1 MTLLTLKLLTLNGR
15 ALKSDIINTSRWLMT
30 VGTTLLL
37 VQFTTQMTLGLR
49 AMGITQGVMLNLL
62 MFVPTSWVF
71 SLSLLYLQ
79 RQGHLNKWAKFVG
92 GFT

>member
-1 MTLLTLKLLTLNGR
+1 MTAEMIQFAAIVLMTLLTLKLLTLNGR

-62 MFVPTSWVF
+62 MFV
-71 SLSLLYLQ
+71 LAQ
-79 RQGHLNKWAKFVG
+79 RNL
-92 GFT
+92 